1 MISLSGNLTL
11 VVSKKLKFYRHEM
24 HQPINRTAIYARVS
38 TLDQDPEMQIRELR
52 DYADRRK
59 LLVVDE
65 FIDRTSGAKEQRPEL
80 DRLWRAIRTRTIDS
94 VLVWKFD
101 RFARSTRQLINALE
115 EFRHLGIDFVSI
127 TEQVDGEQ

>member
-1 MISLSGNLTL
+1 
-11 VVSKKLKFYRHEM
+11 
-24 HQPINRTAIYARVS
+24 
-38 TLDQDPEMQIRELR
+38 MQIRELR